1 MLALFLAAAIQAP
14 AADPLPPLGK
24 WTVDWGQ
31 THCAALQRYGDPK
44 APITFVFKPS
54 VDGKTI
60 HMIVSRAGPYQNATH
75 FDVKLGDV
83 ATTAL
88 VFTPKRSKT
97 QIYWINLARADF
109 DRITRGAALRID
121 GRKLDLALATT
132 GFAAAAAA
140 MDTCNTDLRSH
151 WNADE
156 AGAARIATRPIAQR
170 SPARYVS
177 ADDYPSQANIEGRD
191 GSTGVSLL
199 IDETGAIRDCIVE
212 SASGVATLD
221 AQTCIVIRER
231 AKFTPAKDAAGK
243 PIRSR
248 ITYRFRWKSG

>member
-1 MLALFLAAAIQAP
+1 MLALFLAAALQAP
-14 AADPLPPLGK
+14 VADPLPPLGK

-31 THCAALQRYGDPK
+31 THCAAMQRYGDAK
-44 APITFVFKPS
+44 APTTFLFKPS
-54 VDGKTI
+54 IDGKTI
-60 HMIVSRAGPYQNATH
+60 HMVLSRTGPYRNAVH
-75 FDVKLGDV
+75 FNVKLGDL

-97 QIYWINLARADF
+97 QIYWINLTREDF
-109 DRITRGAALRID
+109 DRLTRGTALRID
-121 GRKLDLALATT
+121 GGSLDLTLATT
-132 GFAAAAAA
+132 GFAAAARA

-156 AGAARIATRPIAQR
+156 RGAARIATRAIAQR

-177 ADDYPSQANIEGRD
+177 ADDFPAQANFEGRD

-212 SASGVATLD
+212 STSGVATLD

-231 AKFTPAKDAAGK
+231 AKFTPAKDAAGN